1 MQTEAAFLHHLL
13 QIDEHALA
21 DPGNGQNLFGLTDDF
36 RNLLRQAF
44 NRFGGI
50 SIRTNAKRVL
60 AVDLEKIGGLVQNPG
75 NGLVV
80 HRARLNN
87 SARRCRGSGLSKQNL
102 AG

>member
-44 NRFGGI
+44 DCFGGI
-50 SIRTNAKRVL
+50 SIRTNAKRILTVY
-60 AVDLEKIGGLVQNPG
+60 LEQVGP
-75 NGLVV
+75 
-80 HRARLNN
+80 
-87 SARRCRGSGLSKQNL
+87 
-102 AG
+102 